1 MKDVCSLIWLA
12 LIGLFRSRAS
22 LQAEILTLRH
32 QLNVLRRK
40 SPQRL
45 IFTSIDRLV
54 FAGLYRLAPGV
65 LDALKIVRPETVI
78 RWHRAGFRAYWR
90 WKSRPRGGRPKT
102 PLEIRQLIR
111 EISLANPLWGAPR
124 IHGELLKLGIDVG
137 QTTVAKYMA
146 RGRRPRSQGWKTFL
160 HNHADG
166 IASMDLFVVPTIS
179 FRLLYGLLILHHDR
193 RQILWLGVTAHPTAE
208 WISRQLTEA
217 YGWKVEPRYII
228 RDRDAVYGDVFIRR
242 LRAMGIRDRPTAL
255 RSPWQN
261 GYCERAI
268 GSIRRECLDHVVV
281 FGSGISAICCDLTRP
296 TITRLARCTLL
307 VFIDDATSRLMH
319 LQFVESEST
328 FDYFAAT
335 RAYLERYG
343 KPVALY
349 SDKHGVF
356 RVNRK
361 DAIGG
366 DGLTQFGRALHAL
379 NIDIICANS
388 SQAKGRV
395 ERANGTLQD
404 RLVKEMRLSGID
416 SIAAGNAFLP
426 AFMEQYNAR
435 FAKAP
440 LEDRDVHRPLAGH
453 DDLDDA
459 FAWKEERT
467 VSMNLTLQYD
477 QVLFIL
483 EPTGIARSLAR
494 KRVTVIDYPDGR
506 LAIRHNGVDLP
517 YRTFDKRPQVNQAA
531 IVENKRLG
539 PILAYIAE
547 QQKKLDMSRS
557 AKAPRRRGQKNH
569 MFKVG

>member
-1 MKDVCSLIWLA
+1 MVR
-12 LIGLFRSRAS
+12 G
-22 LQAEILTLRH
+22 
-32 QLNVLRRK
+32 
-40 SPQRL
+40 
-45 IFTSIDRLV
+45 
-54 FAGLYRLAPGV
+54 PG
-65 LDALKIVRPETVI
+65 P
-78 RWHRAGFRAYWR
+78 
-90 WKSRPRGGRPKT
+90 
-102 PLEIRQLIR
+102 
-111 EISLANPLWGAPR
+111 
-124 IHGELLKLGIDVG
+124 
-137 QTTVAKYMA
+137 
-146 RGRRPRSQGWKTFL
+146 
-160 HNHADG
+160 
-166 IASMDLFVVPTIS
+166 
-179 FRLLYGLLILHHDR
+179 
-193 RQILWLGVTAHPTAE
+193 
-208 WISRQLTEA
+208 
-217 YGWKVEPRYII
+217 
-228 RDRDAVYGDVFIRR
+228 
-242 LRAMGIRDRPTAL
+242 
-255 RSPWQN
+255 
-261 GYCERAI
+261 
-268 GSIRRECLDHVVV
+268 
-281 FGSGISAICCDLTRP
+281 
-296 TITRLARCTLL
+296 RCTLL
-307 VFIDDATSRLMH
+307 VYIDDATSRLMH

-335 RAYLERYG
+335 RAYLERHG
-343 KPVALY
+343 KPVAFY

-366 DGLTQFGRALHAL
+366 DGMTQFGRALHAL

-416 SIAAGNAFLP
+416 TIEAGNAFLP
-426 AFMEQYNAR
+426 AFMEDYNAR

-440 LEDRDVHRPLAGH
+440 FDDRDVHRPLAGH

-467 VSMNLTLQYD
+467 VSVNLTLQYD